1 MFFLLILLA
10 NDSMHNSFENVFFGD
25 DTVHILDKLVGFV
38 YAVVLQVVDDK
49 IEPSL
54 YNHIHEWWKHLQGI
68 FSVSE
73 YDQIVSQEVVVL

>member
-1 MFFLLILLA
+1 
-10 NDSMHNSFENVFFGD
+10 
-25 DTVHILDKLVGFV
+25 
-38 YAVVLQVVDDK
+38 VVDDK